1 MVELLPAMT
10 SFANAIEQQAT
21 FEVAWKFYSFIE
33 QNCQIE
39 AGCHRGA

>member
-21 FEVAWKFYSFIE
+21 FEVAWKILQLY
-33 QNCQIE
+33 
-39 AGCHRGA
+39 